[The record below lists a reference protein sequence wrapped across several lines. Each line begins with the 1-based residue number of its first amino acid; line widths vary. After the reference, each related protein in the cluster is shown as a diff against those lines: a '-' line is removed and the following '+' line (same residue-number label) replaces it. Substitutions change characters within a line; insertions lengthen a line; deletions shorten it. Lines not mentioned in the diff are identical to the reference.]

1 MFREFLVARRK
12 PAIFICASIAIIA
25 ACILWLKDKPVL
37 LEQYD
42 FSTSVYDRDGHLLRL
57 NTAKDESYRVFVPF
71 DEISKN
77 VQEATLLYE
86 DRYFWSHPGF
96 NPIAIVKAAV
106 DTYIRQQRRRGA
118 STVTMQ
124 LARMH
129 FGITS
134 RTPMG
139 KLSQIAHAI
148 KLEIHYSKKQ
158 ILEAYLNL
166 APYGGN
172 LTGIKAASLV
182 YFGKE
187 PGELT
192 LAEAMALSVIPQNPH
207 KRKPTPNG
215 MEPNELI
222 KARTRL
228 ADSWI
233 SGHPEHEKN
242 QLGLTHPLKMRNVS
256 QLPFLAPHFTT
267 TLLMRVK
274 DQGKVETTIDL
285 KLQGALERRIS
296 SYVERNR
303 ASGIFNAAA
312 MLIDHRNMEV
322 LALVG
327 SADFHDRK
335 IDGQVSAATSRRS
348 PGSTL
353 KPFVYALAMDQGII
367 HPGSLLKDAPATFA
381 EYTPHNFDGE
391 YRGPLTATEALVR
404 SRNIPAI
411 TLSSK
416 LQSNGLY
423 EFVKSAGVENLRPK
437 NDYGLAPVLGGIELT
452 MEKLVELYAL
462 LAGGGELRPLKFRLF
477 ESGTS
482 HDTKRLLSKEASFL
496 TLAMLFNN
504 PRPGQGFKDDWI
516 RDPSP
521 VSWKTGTSPG
531 SRDAWSVGVFGPYVL
546 AVWVGQFKGG
556 GSAVYVGRKSAAPLF
571 FEIVDNLRGPGGFQP
586 TKPDDD
592 LNIVKVDVCSVSGA
606 LPREYC
612 PNTKLSWFIPGKSP
626 IGRCHIHRKI
636 KIDSRTGKRSCD
648 ENSEYNREEVF
659 EFWPSDLAKLF
670 REAGLPRRLPPTYG
684 KKCQGTRKDP
694 LTSTLKITSPRKKL
708 TYSIR
713 ACKLD
718 KERIAFK
725 AISDADA
732 LKLFWFVDSKHVG
745 RADPGETLFWKPAP
759 GTFTIRV
766 VDDKGRFDTR
776 RLVVEVVE

>member
-1 MFREFLVARRK
+1 MFREFLGARRK
-12 PAIFICASIAIIA
+12 LAIFIGVLIVVFAAS
-25 ACILWLKDKPVL
+25 ILWLKDKPVL

-42 FSTSVYDRDGHLLRL
+42 FSTSVYDREGNLLRL
-57 NTAKDESYRVFVPF
+57 NTVKDESYRVFVPL

-77 VQEATLLYE
+77 VIEATLLYE
-86 DRYFWSHPGF
+86 DRYFRSHPGF
-96 NPIAIVKAAV
+96 NPIAMIKAAV
-106 DTYIRQQRRRGA
+106 DTYIRQGKRRGA
-118 STVTMQ
+118 STITMQ

-129 FGITS
+129 FKITS

-139 KLSQIAHAI
+139 KIKQIAHAI
-148 KLEIHYSKKQ
+148 KLEIHYSKKE

-192 LAEAMALSVIPQNPH
+192 LAESMALCVIPQNPR
-207 KRKPTPNG
+207 KRKPTSEG
-215 MEPNELI
+215 MEPSELV

-228 ADSWI
+228 AKSWI
-233 SGHPEHEKN
+233 AGHPEHEES

-256 QLPFLAPHFTT
+256 NLPFLAPHFTT
-267 TLLMRVK
+267 TLLMRSK
-274 DQGKVETTIDL
+274 DTGKTDTTIDL
-285 KLQGALERRIS
+285 KPQKALERRIS

-327 SADFHDRK
+327 SADFHDKK
-335 IDGQVSAATSRRS
+335 IEGQVSAATSRRS

-391 YRGPLTATEALVR
+391 YRGPLSATEALVR

-411 TLSSK
+411 ALASK

-423 EFVKSAGVENLRPK
+423 EFVKRAGVKKLRPK
-437 NDYGLAPVLGGIELT
+437 SKYGLAPVLGGIELT
-452 MEKLVELYAL
+452 MEDLVRLYAL
-462 LAGGGELRPLKFRLF
+462 LAGGGVLRPLEFRLG
-477 ESGTS
+477 SGTNRDS
-482 HDTKRLLSKEASFL
+482 SKRLLSKEASFL
-496 TLAMLFNN
+496 TLAMLFKN

-531 SRDAWSVGVFGPYVL
+531 SRDAWSVGVFGRYVL

-556 GSAVYVGRKSAAPLF
+556 RSAVYVGRKSAAPLF
-571 FEIVDNLRGPGGFQP
+571 FEIVDNLRGRGGFTE
-586 TKPDDD
+586 TKPGVD
-592 LNIVKVDVCSVSGA
+592 LNIAKVDVCVVSGA
-606 LPREYC
+606 LPGEHC
-612 PNTKLSWFIPGKSP
+612 SNTKLSWFIPGKSP
-626 IGRCHIHRKI
+626 IARCDIHQQI
-636 KIDSRTGKRSCD
+636 EIDTRTGMRACD
-648 ENSEYNREEVF
+648 ENPKHNRQEVF

-670 REAGLPRRLPPTYG
+670 KEAGLPRKLPPPYG
-684 KKCQGTRKDP
+684 KKCRRIQKDP
-694 LTSTLKITSPRKKL
+694 LTSTLEITSPRKKL

-713 ACKLD
+713 AGRLK

-745 RADPGETLFWKPAP
+745 RVDPGKTLFWKPTP
-759 GTFTIRV
+759 GTFSIRV